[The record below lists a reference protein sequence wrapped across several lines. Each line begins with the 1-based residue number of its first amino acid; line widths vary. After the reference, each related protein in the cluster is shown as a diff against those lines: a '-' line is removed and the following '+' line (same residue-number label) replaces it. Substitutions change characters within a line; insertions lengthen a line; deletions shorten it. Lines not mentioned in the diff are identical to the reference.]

1 VDLIRDNMLRH
12 RRELN
17 RGLGDAFSTSV
28 ELALT
33 PALFGG
39 IGYLID
45 RWLGI
50 FPVFTL
56 ALGLFALIGM
66 FVRAWY
72 DYDSRMRQEEQL
84 LLGGGPAV
92 VDGAAPSEAGDAS
105 PEGPA
110 GA

>member
-1 VDLIRDNMLRH
+1 VDLFRDNMLRH

-17 RGLGDAFSTSV
+17 RGFGDAFTASV

-39 IGYLID
+39 IGFAID

-50 FPVFTL
+50 FPLFTL
-56 ALGLFALIGM
+56 VLGLFSLVGM

-72 DYDSRMRQEEQL
+72 DYDARMRQEEQL
-84 LLGGGPAV
+84 LLGNPSAA
-92 VDGAAPSEAGDAS
+92 AAPIAPTVPS
-105 PEGPA
+105 PEDAP

>member
-1 VDLIRDNMLRH
+1 VDLFRDNMLRH

-17 RGLGDAFSTSV
+17 RGFADAFTASV

-39 IGYLID
+39 IGFAID
-45 RWLGI
+45 HWLGV
-50 FPVFTL
+50 FPAFTL
-56 ALGLFALIGM
+56 VLGLFALVGM

-72 DYDSRMRQEEQL
+72 DYDARMRREEQL
-84 LLGGGPAV
+84 LLGGPVAAATPV
-92 VDGAAPSEAGDAS
+92 APGAPVTPS

>member
-1 VDLIRDNMLRH
+1 VDLFRDNMLRH

-17 RGLGDAFSTSV
+17 RGFGDAFTASV

-39 IGYLID
+39 IGFAVD

-50 FPVFTL
+50 FPAFTL
-56 ALGLFALIGM
+56 VLGLFSLVGM

-72 DYDSRMRQEEQL
+72 DYDGRMRHEEQL
-84 LLGGGPAV
+84 LLGRPEAPA
-92 VDGAAPSEAGDAS
+92 AAVGEVAPS
-105 PEGPA
+105 PEGPT